1 MATVTV
7 LKKTPS
13 QVIASFVGTGAGTL
27 NLADMAMPYEILD
40 AGNAQVNI
48 NIVNFS
54 VSGTTTVKRGG
65 AGGTTVLVL
74 TEGQDTMRLAPEL
87 GCSIST
93 ANGGNLYVDKAA
105 ADGTVI
111 ISLSK
116 VAGFTPNV
124 ETSIGFDITQ
134 KTSIRA

>member
-7 LKKTPS
+7 LKKNPS
-13 QVIASFVGTGAGTL
+13 QVIASFLGTGSGTL
-27 NLADMAMPYEILD
+27 ELADMATDYEILD
-40 AGNAQVNI
+40 APNAQVNI
-48 NIVNFS
+48 NAVMFS
-54 VSGTTTVKRGG
+54 VSGTTTVKRN
-65 AGGTTVLVL
+65 TTNVL
-74 TEGQDTMRLAPEL
+74 TLTDGQDTLRFAAEL
-87 GCSIST
+87 GCSLSVG
-93 ANGGNLYVDKAA
+93 NGSNVVVDTGA

-111 ISLSK
+111 VSLSK